1 MCKNAFPTVLTLDFV
16 LVESTVTI
24 LPPED
29 GENVARM
36 TCVSDV
42 SMSLYD
48 T

>member
-16 LVESTVTI
+16 LVESTVKI
-24 LPPED
+24 LLPED

-42 SMSLYD
+42 SMSL
-48 T
+48 